1 MCKIYSQWELAVLYW
16 ELKPDTL
23 LQPRRGG
30 MGWEVGGR
38 FKKKRTY
45 VSLCHVD
52 VWQKLT
58 QYCKAIMLQLKFF
71 KSVKN
76 YVPDI

>member
-1 MCKIYSQWELAVLYW
+1 
-16 ELKPDTL
+16 
-23 LQPRRGG
+23 

-45 VSLCHVD
+45 VSLCLIHAD

-76 YVPDI
+76 YVLDI